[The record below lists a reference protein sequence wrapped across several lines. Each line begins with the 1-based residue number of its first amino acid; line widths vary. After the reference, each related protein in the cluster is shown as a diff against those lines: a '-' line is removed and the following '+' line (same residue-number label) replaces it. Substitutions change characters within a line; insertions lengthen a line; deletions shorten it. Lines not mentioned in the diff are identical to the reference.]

1 MKVVQLRHVIA
12 IGFGIMM
19 LGLCYSNTLTP
30 SIDFRTLAIM
40 RCVQSAA
47 LGFLFVPIS
56 IMSYHSMPKSLSADA
71 AALFVMLRNVFG
83 SIGISAC
90 TALVSER
97 MQARQAHLSTW
108 LTPFNKSFNEL
119 VARNEAALRS
129 LGWAANTL
137 HDEAVSLVFN
147 NLKLQ
152 SAVLAYADVF
162 IYGAALAAAMIPLAL
177 LLSPVKDSGK
187 KSMPMH

>member
-1 MKVVQLRHVIA
+1 
-12 IGFGIMM
+12 
-19 LGLCYSNTLTP
+19 
-30 SIDFRTLAIM
+30 
-40 RCVQSAA
+40 
-47 LGFLFVPIS
+47 
-56 IMSYHSMPKSLSADA
+56 
-71 AALFVMLRNVFG
+71 
-83 SIGISAC
+83 
-90 TALVSER
+90 
-97 MQARQAHLSTW
+97 
-108 LTPFNKSFNEL
+108 
-119 VARNEAALRS
+119 
-129 LGWAANTL
+129 L